1 MVKHRLEVI
10 GCSVL
15 LCRRLPSMVHAPFW
29 NTTRYPSRSGVCVVM
44 DQLWKA
50 FHNTPYRII
59 IVMLHTDALTTPRCR
74 TLFPLNQLVTNS
86 DNPSCRYRPLRFC
99 LSTRGRAV
107 PYKDRNALLFRT
119 NCLFSQG

>member
-86 DNPSCRYRPLRFC
+86 DNASYVDNLPSTPYRPRETMA
-99 LSTRGRAV
+99 STEG
-107 PYKDRNALLFRT
+107 
-119 NCLFSQG
+119 GG